1 MATSFQIT
9 LALIGVIVVLG
20 VCIPVW
26 LKKLKL
32 DDKDLDYHPPSENSI
47 KNFKL
52 DVNLQTES
60 DSKNLDQLNLP
71 IQEEGDNQLN
81 LFEESGINVAD
92 EQNIEQK
99 ILPNEIVYKLFIRPK
114 FDVVFPG
121 SKIRQI
127 LESKGMQVEQLPVF
141 CKKLLIKEE
150 SIVVN
155 VADMYEPGIVDL
167 NTIDSS
173 YFRGLVIFA
182 TMGTPRNRELLSMF
196 FELSYEISTSLQGE
210 LFLDEHVFT
219 DREFR
224 AYELTLSED

>member
-32 DDKDLDYHPPSENSI
+32 DDKDLDYHQPSENSI

-52 DVNLQTES
+52 DVNLQTEN

-141 CKKLLIKEE
+141 CKKLLIKE
-150 SIVVN
+150 
-155 VADMYEPGIVDL
+155 DD
-167 NTIDSS
+167 
-173 YFRGLVIFA
+173 
-182 TMGTPRNRELLSMF
+182 
-196 FELSYEISTSLQGE
+196 
-210 LFLDEHVFT
+210 
-219 DREFR
+219 
-224 AYELTLSED
+224 

>member
-1 MATSFQIT
+1 MQLNWLSLPDSTPYGDFLSDYFSFDWSDCSFGCLYT
-9 LALIGVIVVLG
+9 GMV
-20 VCIPVW
+20 
-26 LKKLKL
+26 KKLKL
-32 DDKDLDYHPPSENSI
+32 DDKDLDYHQPSENSI

-52 DVNLQTES
+52 DVNLQTEN

-182 TMGTPRNRELLSMF
+182 TMGTPRTENCCRCFS
-196 FELSYEISTSLQGE
+196 SSLMK
-210 LFLDEHVFT
+210 
-219 DREFR
+219 
-224 AYELTLSED
+224 

>member
-9 LALIGVIVVLG
+9 LALIGVIVVVG

-26 LKKLKL
+26 LKKIKL
-32 DDKDLDYHPPSENSI
+32 DDKDLDYHQPSENSI

-52 DVNLQTES
+52 DVNLQAEN

-81 LFEESGINVAD
+81 LFEESGINGAE

-99 ILPNEIVYKLFIRPK
+99 IAPNEIVYKLFIRPK

-127 LESKGMQVEQLPVF
+127 LESKGMHVEQLPVF

-182 TMGTPRNRELLSMF
+182 TMYPPRNRELLSMF

-219 DREFR
+219 DREFS